1 MCNKSHMPRN
11 LERSECIG
19 NRIRKENKNAFIA
32 RGTILKQAVKMKA
45 ESTMFSYRQKLI
57 RSSKNLEHVNLSNN
71 NFEYNLGAVGKSEN
85 VRGISIH
92 SVPQSTRFK
101 GRGKIFNSKGM

>member
-1 MCNKSHMPRN
+1 MPRN
-11 LERSECIG
+11 LERSECIR

-57 RSSKNLEHVNLSNN
+57 RSSKNIEHVNLSNN
-71 NFEYNLGAVGKSEN
+71 NFEYNLGAVGKCKN
-85 VRGISIH
+85 VRGISIR

-101 GRGKIFNSKGM
+101 GRGKILNSKGV